1 MLYVNRRDGSVRRYD
16 LGTEEGRRDWSSD
29 TADPRWAD
37 EVSGVAL
44 GVDGHR
50 TDLPRPRRFTELTF
64 SAELLLDRDEE
75 PVAERVAAI
84 CGDVVV
90 SLTMHL
96 NGRTGRFRLEVDR
109 RGTPRFRP
117 GS

>member
-1 MLYVNRRDGSVRRYD
+1 VLYVSRRDGSVRSYD
-16 LGTEEGRRDWSSD
+16 LRTEGGRRDWSSES
-29 TADPRWAD
+29 ADPRWAD

-44 GVDGHR
+44 GSDGSR
-50 TDLPRPRRFTELTF
+50 ADLPRPRRFPSVAF
-64 SAELLLDRDEE
+64 AAELLLDRDDE

-90 SLTMHL
+90 TLTMHL
-96 NGRTGRFRLEVDR
+96 NGRSGRFRLDVDR

-117 GS
+117 